1 MSGRSPQAQ
10 PQGRSQGVGPD
21 PRDFGR
27 APQGGG
33 RPPQGAGRDP
43 REAVRP
49 PQAGG
54 PAPRAGGQPP
64 QGAGRDSRETGV
76 RRQDT
81 DPAGGRRPEAAF
93 EDTQAMLAA
102 QARSER
108 ASGAGPGG
116 RRRARGGRGAG
127 GPGPGPEG
135 QPGSGGPGGPGGR
148 GPEDE
153 DEPDDRG
160 WKRFLPNWK
169 IVVASFTVLAA
180 GVFGMIA
187 VAYANTPVPA
197 NVQADAN
204 DRGSVIYY
212 ADGKTAIARMG
223 TRRTPVTIDK
233 IPDHVQDA
241 VIALE
246 NKTFRTDSGI
256 DFGGIARSV
265 WSTATGAQLQGAST
279 ITQQMARNYYDGLS
293 KDVSIKRKV
302 MEIFVSIKISKTLP
316 KDEILSRYLNTIYFG
331 RGAYGIQA
339 AAKVF
344 FGKDVWKL
352 TPPEAAY
359 LAGRIQNPTS
369 FDILEQKG
377 NFAATKERYTA
388 ALRNMAEMNPGAY
401 GKYAATPFEKL
412 KFEKVKVTELYRG
425 LRGYML
431 NIVEKELARSGI
443 TKKDLETEGLKVYTT
458 FDKKKMEDAQKVV
471 QARTANLEHTIHA
484 SIASV
489 NPKNGRVVAFYS
501 GDDFLHGFNNR
512 AFESPKQAASA
523 FKPYVLAAWLEAGYS
538 LDSYVDGVSKI
549 KMPGTT
555 EIGNSHV
562 APYGPINMVKA
573 MADSVN
579 TVFAQ
584 MGEKVGL
591 ENVAKV
597 AKEAGVGEEAKK
609 NAAYRGLNAV
619 DYAVE
624 EQKYQTT
631 IGVASV
637 TPVEQ
642 AAGYSIFA
650 NEGKHTDWH
659 TVIKV
664 VRPDGVVA
672 YREQAIERQVIS
684 PEAAA
689 DSIVALQAV
698 VKTGTGTV
706 ANLGVRP
713 VAGKTGTNNSFKDAW
728 FVGFTPQLVTA
739 VGMSKDVPYNKPP
752 GAPGR
757 RPLKVDKYGQPSA
770 KAKSVAWAEEPMPS
784 FIGGGGTPTQ
794 IWHDYMALA
803 TAKDPVE
810 QFPPRANAGQQE
822 NLATPKP
829 TPSPTPTPD
838 PFDTDGP
845 GDDSWPDD
853 TGDQTTTPDDQS
865 CVPGDITCDTSGE
878 DTGVPEDLGGGEG
891 GGDIGNAGGVP
902 DPGFAPESRP
912 GPSGRRP

>member
-27 APQGGG
+27 APQGAG
-33 RPPQGAGRDP
+33 RPPQGGGRDP
-43 REAVRP
+43 REAVQP

-54 PAPRAGGQPP
+54 PPRDGGRSP
-64 QGAGRDSRETGV
+64 QGGGRDPRESGM

-102 QARSER
+102 QAKAERS
-108 ASGAGPGG
+108 SGSGPGG
-116 RRRARGGRGAG
+116 RRRARRGAD
-127 GPGPGPEG
+127 GPGPEG
-135 QPGSGGPGGPGGR
+135 RAGASGPGGPGGS
-148 GPEDE
+148 GPGDGED

-160 WKRFLPNWK
+160 WKRFLPSWK
-169 IVVASFTVLAA
+169 IVVASFTVLTA

-187 VAYANTPVPA
+187 VAYANTPVPEK
-197 NVQADAN
+197 VQDTAN

-212 ADGKTAIARMG
+212 ADGKTPIARLG
-223 TRRTPVTIDK
+223 TRRTPVTIQQ
-233 IPDHVQDA
+233 IPDHVEDA

-302 MEIFVSIKISKTLP
+302 MEIFVSIKISKTLE

-339 AAKVF
+339 AAKAF

-352 TPPEAAY
+352 TPPEGAY
-359 LAGRIQNPTS
+359 LAGRIQNPS
-369 FDILEQKG
+369 NFDTLEQKG
-377 NFAATKERYTA
+377 NFAATKERYTT
-388 ALRNMAEMNPGAY
+388 ALRNMAEMNPG
-401 GKYAATPFEKL
+401 KYAKYANVPFEKL
-412 KFEKVKVTELYRG
+412 KFEKVKITELNKG

-431 NIVEKELARSGI
+431 NIVRKELARNGFDEAALNS
-443 TKKDLETEGLKVYTT
+443 EGLKVYTT

-471 QARTANLEHTIHA
+471 QARTASLDPTIHA

-501 GDDFLHGFNNR
+501 GDDFLHGYNNR
-512 AFESPKQAASA
+512 AFEAPKQAASA

-538 LDSYVDGVSKI
+538 LNSYVDGVSKI

-562 APYGPINMVKA
+562 APYGPIDMVKA

-591 ENVAKV
+591 ENVAKI
-597 AKEAGVGEEAKK
+597 AKDAGVGEEAKK
-609 NAAYRGLNAV
+609 NPAYRGLNAV
-619 DYAVE
+619 DYAVG

-672 YREQAIERQVIS
+672 YREQAVERQVIS
-684 PEAAA
+684 PESAA
-689 DSIVALQAV
+689 DAIVALQAV
-698 VKTGTGTV
+698 VKSGTGTA

-713 VAGKTGTNNSFKDAW
+713 VAGKTGTNNSYKDAW

-739 VGMSKDVPYNKPP
+739 VGMSKDVPYNKPL

-838 PFDTDGP
+838 PFATDDP
-845 GDDSWPDD
+845 GDNGWPNDNN
-853 TGDQTTTPDDQS
+853 DQPTTPDDQS
-865 CVPGDITCDTSGE
+865 CLPGDITCDTSG
-878 DTGVPEDLGGGEG
+878 DGTGLPQDLGGG
-891 GGDIGNAGGVP
+891 GGDIGNTGGA
-902 DPGFAPESRP
+902 PGSAFAPEPRP
-912 GPSGRRP
+912 RPSGRRP